1 MSGFVD
7 LYAMLGVAH
16 DADVNAIRQAIALH
30 HSAGTVEAQYL
41 EAAKKVLLNAENR
54 AKYDAKRA
62 QTPAG
67 QVDEAQLLAQ
77 KKADERRRYE
87 AMKAARGNKQATAAT
102 ADAKGI
108 SPIVLIGLVLFGLIL
123 IGMLLPKKGSSARVV
138 TYPHA
143 ETFSEGNNDILLL
156 KCQDLAK
163 EKLNHPAT
171 FDYEHAKDNGVLVL
185 SAQERALT
193 MTFTAKNSFGVP
205 DRFQAV
211 CSVVGSKITLIAM
224 DKK

>member
-67 QVDEAQLLAQ
+67 
-77 KKADERRRYE
+77 
-87 AMKAARGNKQATAAT
+87 AAVG
-102 ADAKGI
+102 
-108 SPIVLIGLVLFGLIL
+108 
-123 IGMLLPKKGSSARVV
+123 
-138 TYPHA
+138 A
-143 ETFSEGNNDILLL
+143 EKS
-156 KCQDLAK
+156 
-163 EKLNHPAT
+163 
-171 FDYEHAKDNGVLVL
+171 
-185 SAQERALT
+185 R
-193 MTFTAKNSFGVP
+193 
-205 DRFQAV
+205 
-211 CSVVGSKITLIAM
+211 
-224 DKK
+224 